1 MKLGD
6 TALHINYKLKDR
18 FDIWFFIPIVLL
30 LTIGLIAIYSATLNN
45 PLAENNFFKQLI
57 WVGIGIIVFFVV
69 YFIPTN
75 TFKNLAWPSY
85 ITSILL
91 LVVVVVLGRKISG
104 AKSWLYLGP
113 LGFQPSELAKIS
125 TILALSS
132 FLSRKETDIESFKD
146 ILVSLSIGLIPIVL
160 ILLEP
165 DMGTVLVFIII
176 FLTIIFWKGI
186 SLFGLFIVLSPG
198 IVAISSLFGSLPF
211 IATLAIVGVSLIFFR
226 KGLIFSGSLF
236 AINLAA
242 GFFTDYVF
250 RALSPHQQIRIKSF
264 LDPMS
269 DPLGSGYNSIQAK
282 VAIGSGGLWGK
293 GFLEGHQTQLN
304 FIPEQWT
311 DFIYCV
317 IGEEFGFIGAVIT
330 LLIFIWLFLKILKIA
345 TTTKDEFLSLTIV
358 GILSL
363 FFIHFIINIGMAV
376 GVMPVIGIPLPLVS
390 YGGSSL
396 IVNMALLGIV
406 ANVYRT
412 RKNYT

>member
-1 MKLGD
+1 M
-6 TALHINYKLKDR
+6 HINYKFKDK
-18 FDIWFFIPIVLL
+18 FDIWFFVPIILL
-30 LTIGLIAIYSATLNN
+30 LCIGLIAIYSATLNN
-45 PLAENNFFKQLI
+45 PIAENNFIKQLI

-75 TFKNLAWPSY
+75 TFKNLAWPAY
-85 ITSILL
+85 ILSILL
-91 LVVVVVLGRKISG
+91 LVVVVVLGRRVSG
-104 AKSWLYLGP
+104 ARSWLYLGS

-146 ILVSLSIGLIPIVL
+146 ILLASAISFIPIVL

-165 DMGTVLVFIII
+165 DMGTVLVFLTI

-198 IVAISSLFGSLPF
+198 VVAISSLFGIFPF
-211 IATLAIVGVSLIFFR
+211 IATLTIVGVILIFFR
-226 KGLIFSGSLF
+226 KGIIFSGSLF

-282 VAIGSGGLWGK
+282 VAIGSGGLFGK

-330 LLIFIWLFLKILKIA
+330 LLLFIWLFIKILKVA
-345 TTTKDEFLSLTIV
+345 TTTKDEFLSLTII

-376 GVMPVIGIPLPLVS
+376 GIMPVIGIPLPLVS

-396 IVNMALLGIV
+396 LVNMALLGIV

-412 RKNYT
+412 RKNYI

>member
-1 MKLGD
+1 MQ
-6 TALHINYKLKDR
+6 INYKFKDK
-18 FDIWFFIPIVLL
+18 FDVWFFVPIILL
-30 LTIGLIAIYSATLNN
+30 LSIGLIAIYSATFNN
-45 PLAENNFFKQLI
+45 PIAENNFIRQLI
-57 WVGIGIIVFFVV
+57 WVGTGIIVFVVV
-69 YFIPTN
+69 YSIPTN
-75 TFKNLAWPSY
+75 TFKNIAWPAY
-85 ITSILL
+85 IFTILL
-91 LVVVVVLGRKISG
+91 LIIVVVMGKRVSG
-104 AKSWLYLGP
+104 AKSWLYVGS

-132 FLSRKETDIESFKD
+132 FLSKKEIDIESFKD
-146 ILVSLSIGLIPIVL
+146 ILLALAIGFTPIVL

-165 DMGTVLVFIII
+165 DMGTVLVFITI

-198 IVAISSLFGSLPF
+198 VVAISSLFGILPF
-211 IATLAIVGVSLIFFR
+211 IATLVIVAVILIFFN

-250 RALSPHQQIRIKSF
+250 RALSSHQQIRIKSF
-264 LDPMS
+264 LNPMS

-282 VAIGSGGLWGK
+282 VAIGSGGLFGK
-293 GFLEGHQTQLN
+293 GFLNGNQTQLN

-317 IGEEFGFIGAVIT
+317 IGEEFGFIGSVIT
-330 LLIFIWLFLKILKIA
+330 LILFLWIFLKILKIA
-345 TTTKDEFLSLTIV
+345 TITKNEFLSLTII

-363 FFIHFIINIGMAV
+363 FFIHFMINIGMAV
-376 GVMPVIGIPLPLVS
+376 GVMPVIGITLPLVS

-396 IVNMALLGIV
+396 LVNMALLGII
-406 ANVYRT
+406 ANIYRT

>member
-1 MKLGD
+1 LQ
-6 TALHINYKLKDR
+6 INYKFQDK
-18 FDIWFFIPIVLL
+18 FDIWFFIPIILL
-30 LTIGLIAIYSATLNN
+30 LGIGLLAIYSATTNN
-45 PLAENNFFKQLI
+45 PLAENNFFRQLI

-69 YFIPTN
+69 YSIPTN
-75 TFKNLAWPSY
+75 TFKNIAWPAY
-85 ITSILL
+85 IISVLL
-91 LVVVVVLGRKISG
+91 LIIVVVTGRRISG
-104 AKSWLYLGP
+104 ARSWIYFGA
-113 LGFQPSELAKIS
+113 LGFQPSEIAKIS

-132 FLSRKETDIESFKD
+132 FLTKAETDIDSFKD
-146 ILVSLSIGLIPIVL
+146 ILIALAIGFLPVVL

-165 DMGTVLVFIII
+165 DLGTVLVFIAI

-186 SLFGLFIVLSPG
+186 SLFSLFIVLSPG
-198 IVAISSLFGSLPF
+198 IVAVSSLFGTLPF
-211 IATLAIVGVSLIFFR
+211 IVTLVLVAVILIFFK

-250 RALSPHQQIRIKSF
+250 RVLSPHQQVRIKSF

-282 VAIGSGGLWGK
+282 IAIGSGGLFGK
-293 GFLEGHQTQLN
+293 GFLQGNQTQLN

-311 DFIYCV
+311 DFIYVV
-317 IGEEFGFIGAVIT
+317 IGEEFGFVGTVIT
-330 LLIFIWLFLKILKIA
+330 LILFLWIFFKILKIA
-345 TTTKDEFLSLTIV
+345 TSCKDEFLSLTII
-358 GILSL
+358 GILAL
-363 FFIHFIINIGMAV
+363 FFIHFMINIGMAV
-376 GVMPVIGIPLPLVS
+376 GIMPVIGITLPLVS

-396 IVNMALLGIV
+396 LVNIALLGIV